1 MEEFGGKGATLIL
14 PLRSDTSI
22 TTLSNVRNS
31 PNAAFHR
38 ETMKTVILTY
48 NCLFCP
54 HSESISFSNY
64 QAGQPDVQVPNGIV
78 KMDEN
83 NNYSFLE
90 DPNNVFNEGYE
101 ILSLV
106 TSTDSSTLFIST
118 SDKGEGDTKSIYS
131 WTEANYYKK
140 LATSAN
146 ITGILTGDSHNN
158 IYSHVLPFGGTNCN
172 LAFFNASNDY
182 QRLFSP
188 FRPFLT

>member
-118 SDKGEGDTKSIYS
+118 SDKGEGNTKSIYS
-131 WTEANYYKK
+131 WTEANY
-140 LATSAN
+140 LR
-146 ITGILTGDSHNN
+146 
-158 IYSHVLPFGGTNCN
+158 
-172 LAFFNASNDY
+172 AS
-182 QRLFSP
+182 
-188 FRPFLT
+188 